1 VLSLNSELP
10 RENTL
15 IGGRFRIGPAI
26 GEGGMSA
33 VFMARDERLGRD
45 VAFKLLTPRL
55 AFSHEV
61 VTRFVNEARTLAR
74 LDCPHIVRVLDA
86 GVTQESQHP
95 PLPYMVLELLRGE
108 DLRTQCEQGATPNV
122 ERAIGWILQA
132 CEGLAA
138 AHAQGVIHRDL
149 KPENL
154 FLAHEPDG
162 TEVVK
167 VLDFGIARS
176 LAMPSSLT
184 FHGEGVGSPGYMSP
198 EQLHHASTADE
209 RSDIWS
215 LGVVLYE
222 LLAGFPPFHGDS
234 TFEVCA
240 QIASGRCPRLG
251 RYRHDLPRGLA
262 AVVHRCLLVDP
273 DERFQNV
280 ADLADALIPFCP
292 SLAEGAAF
300 RIRRRLEVRAS
311 GEIPGTASER
321 VDVRAPTQ
329 PALQDSS
336 RQGLVLQ
343 DLVPA
348 TSRRSRAGRRVASR
362 VVFGLS
368 LAGMVALVLQA
379 FAPDVSQASGL
390 AGEARSAVTRA
401 SARMSEAARGFWQHP
416 ND

>member
-1 VLSLNSELP
+1 
-10 RENTL
+10 
-15 IGGRFRIGPAI
+15 
-26 GEGGMSA
+26 
-33 VFMARDERLGRD
+33 
-45 VAFKLLTPRL
+45 
-55 AFSHEV
+55 

-86 GVTQESQHP
+86 GVTQDTLHA

-108 DLRTQCEQGATPNV
+108 DLRTQCEQGATPDL

-138 AHAQGVIHRDL
+138 AHAEGVIHRDL

-154 FLAHEPDG
+154 FLAHEADG

-222 LLAGFPPFHGDS
+222 LLAGFPPFYADS

-240 QIASGRCPRLG
+240 QIATGRCPRLG

-262 AVVHRCLLVDP
+262 AVVQRCLLVDP

-280 ADLADALIPFCP
+280 AELADALAPFCP
-292 SLAEGAAF
+292 ELAEGSTF
-300 RIRRRLEVRAS
+300 RIHRRLETRPS
-311 GEIPGTASER
+311 GEISAAPTSSDS
-321 VDVRAPTQ
+321 VDVRAATQ
-329 PALQDSS
+329 PAL
-336 RQGLVLQ
+336 RELVLQELLHQ
-343 DLVPA
+343 DLVPP
-348 TSRRSRAGRRVASR
+348 SPRPRRGRRVASR

-368 LAGMVALVLQA
+368 LAGMLALLLQV
-379 FAPDVSQASGL
+379 FAPELPQASGL
-390 AGEARSAVTRA
+390 AGEARNAVTRA
-401 SARMSEAARGFWQHP
+401 GARVTEAARGFWQHP